1 MKRKNKKKIGLVIGI
16 IVLLVFTFWYG
27 GGSNSLRGFST
38 GESETVS
45 VSQSAEKQ
53 QNEQLKSTA
62 KKSEEAVEQ
71 ENENIFK
78 QFFMHITKKES
89 SKSGKKQNGNA
100 ARKNANKAT
109 QKAESKKES
118 EKKKN
123 SKQKAEKTNSKN
135 KQEADEQKTDT
146 ASNHQPDNTDASATK
161 DGGGDSS
168 EENGGNNAESE
179 TKGNDT
185 EDYSKQPDNANSATA
200 DTGNTSGAAQDT
212 NGIKCSISINCANLL
227 NHMDVLDANK
237 KKLVPSDGYILKQVT
252 INVKKGSSVFDA
264 LKTVTKSKKIHLEY
278 SGSYIEGIGNLYEFD
293 GGELFGW
300 MYSVNNDFPRVG
312 CDSYIIQDGDVI
324 QWVYTCDLGKD
335 VGNYFKEE

>member
-1 MKRKNKKKIGLVIGI
+1 MKWKNKKKIGLVIGI

-27 GGSNSLRGFST
+27 GGSKSLRGFST
-38 GESETVS
+38 KDSETVS

-53 QNEQLKSTA
+53 QNEQIAGNA
-62 KKSEEAVEQ
+62 KETEEDVEQ
-71 ENENIFK
+71 KSDNIFK

-89 SKSGKKQNGNA
+89 SKSGKKQNGST

-109 QKAESKKES
+109 QKAETKKES

-123 SKQKAEKTNSKN
+123 SKHQAEKTNSKN
-135 KQEADEQKTDT
+135 KQDVDEQKTDT
-146 ASNHQPDNTDASATK
+146 ASNHQPDNADASATK
-161 DGGGDSS
+161 DCGGDSS

-185 EDYSKQPDNANSATA
+185 ADNSKQPGNADSAAA
-200 DTGNTSGAAQDT
+200 DTGNTSDGAQDA
-212 NGIKCSISINCANLL
+212 NSIKCSISINCANLL
-227 NHMDVLDANK
+227 KYMDVLDANK
-237 KKLVPSDGYILKQVT
+237 KKLVPADGYILKPVT

-264 LKTVTKSKKIHLEY
+264 LKAVTKSKKIHLEY

-293 GGELFGW
+293 GGELSGW

-312 CDSYIIQDGDVI
+312 CDSCIIQDGDVI

-335 VGNYFKEE
+335 VGSYFQEE